1 MRILVLGA
9 TGMLG
14 HKLIQSLSKKHSV
27 FGTIRGKIGSYADS
41 AVIPLQKIIDSV
53 SGASFHSIQHAIDTV
68 KPEVVINCIGIVKQL
83 PEAQDPIQSIEINSL
98 LPHKIAKYCNEKN
111 IRFIHYSTD
120 CVFTGIKGN
129 YSENDL
135 EDARDLYGRSK
146 CLGEVEPSEGLT
158 LRTSL
163 IGRQL
168 TGSYSLVEWFLSN
181 NGGTVNGYT
190 KSIFSGLTTN
200 AHADIVDQ
208 IITRHPDLSGLYHLA
223 AEPISKYD
231 LLMKIK
237 KEFNLNIE
245 INPVNGEISDRSLN
259 GSRFYTDT
267 GIKVPS
273 WDTMI
278 HELAIDTTSYRRYE
292 R

>member
-1 MRILVLGA
+1 MNILVIGA

-14 HKLIQSLSKKHSV
+14 HKLMQILSNNHELY
-27 FGTIRGKIGSYADS
+27 GTIRN
-41 AVIPLQKIIDSV
+41 VITDYKYNSIISSNRIIASV

-129 YSENDL
+129 YAENDL
-135 EDARDLYGRSK
+135 EDARDLYGRTK
-146 CLGEVEPSEGLT
+146 CLGEVGPSEGLT

-168 TGSYSLVEWFLSN
+168 SGSYSLVEWFMNN
-181 NGGTVNGYT
+181 NGGMVNGYT

-200 AHADIVDQ
+200 AHAEILEQ
-208 IITRHPDLSGLYHLA
+208 IITKHPDLCGLYHLA

-237 KEFNLNIE
+237 KEFDLNIE
-245 INPVNGEISDRSLN
+245 INPVDGEISDRSLN
-259 GSRFYTDT
+259 GDRFYNDT

-278 HELAIDTTSYRRYE
+278 HELAVDITPYRRYE
-292 R
+292 

>member
-1 MRILVLGA
+1 MQILVLGT

-14 HKLIQSLSKKHSV
+14 HKIIQSLSKKHTV
-27 FGTIRGKIGSYADS
+27 YGTIRGKRDNYSYS
-41 AVIPLQKIIDSV
+41 AIIPASKIIDSV
-53 SGASFHSIQHAIDTV
+53 SGTNISSIHNAIDTFE
-68 KPEVVINCIGIVKQL
+68 PDVVINCIGIVKQL
-83 PEAQDPIQSIEINSL
+83 PEAQDPVQSIAINSL
-98 LPHKIAKYCNEKN
+98 FPHQIAKYCNDKN

-129 YSENDL
+129 YTENNL

-146 CLGEVEPSEGLT
+146 CLGEVGPTEGLT

-168 TGSYSLVEWFLSN
+168 TGTYSLVEWFLKN

-200 AHADIVDQ
+200 THAEILEQ
-208 IITRHPDLSGLYHLA
+208 IITKHPNLCGLYHLA

-237 KEFNLNIE
+237 KEFDLNIE
-245 INPVNGEISDRSLN
+245 IDPVDGEISDRSLN
-259 GSRFYTDT
+259 GSRFYNDT

-273 WDTMI
+273 WDAMI
-278 HELAIDTTSYRRYE
+278 HELAIDTTPYRRYE
-292 R
+292 